1 LRAVKAANGELRQI
15 TAAEKRKKAMRVRD
29 AMTQGIIGVRDTA
42 SLAEAV
48 ETMLRAG
55 ISALCVFD
63 ERKALVGILSEG
75 DLLRR
80 GELGTEKRRPRWLE
94 SLLSGGRLAHAY
106 AHEHGRTAAEVMT
119 REVVTIDED
128 APLAEAVDTMIRRR
142 VKRLPV
148 VRGGSVI
155 GVVSRSDLLKRLYV
169 ELRRDTE
176 PRSDAEI
183 CVAIQAEIE
192 SRGWAPRAS
201 VRVLAKN
208 GEVTLDGAI
217 ADERLREG
225 LRVIA
230 ENIPGVKSVHDR
242 LAWIEPNSGVLL
254 SAEDEPSK

>member
-1 LRAVKAANGELRQI
+1 
-15 TAAEKRKKAMRVRD
+15 MRVRD
-29 AMTQGIIGVRDTA
+29 AMSRGIFGVRETV
-42 SLAEAV
+42 SLADAV

-55 ISALCVFD
+55 VSALCVFD

-94 SLLSGGRLAHAY
+94 SLLSGGRLAQAY
-106 AHEHGRTAAEVMT
+106 AHEHGRKVAEVMT
-119 REVVTIDED
+119 RDVVTIDEE
-128 APLAEAVDTMIRRR
+128 APLAEAVDLMLARR

-155 GVVSRSDLLKRLYV
+155 GVVSRSDLLRRLYV
-169 ELRRDTE
+169 ELRRDPE

-183 CVAIQAEIE
+183 CAAIEAEIDA
-192 SRGWAPRAS
+192 RGWAPRTS
-201 VRVLAKN
+201 IRVAAKS
-208 GEVTLDGAI
+208 GEVTLDGTI

-230 ENIPGVKSVHDR
+230 ENVPGVKAVRDKM
-242 LAWIEPNSGVLL
+242 AWVEPNSGLL
-254 SAEDEPSK
+254 MEGPNNLPE

>member
-1 LRAVKAANGELRQI
+1 
-15 TAAEKRKKAMRVRD
+15 MRVRD
-29 AMTQGIIGVRDTA
+29 AMTHGIIGVRDTA

-169 ELRRDTE
+169 ELRRDAKPCSDME
-176 PRSDAEI
+176 ICVRHPSGNRVAGLGAARLRPRLSQERRSDARRRDRRRTP
-183 CVAIQAEIE
+183 A
-192 SRGWAPRAS
+192 RGSAGDRRERPR
-201 VRVLAKN
+201 
-208 GEVTLDGAI
+208 GEVGA
-217 ADERLREG
+217 R
-225 LRVIA
+225 
-230 ENIPGVKSVHDR
+230 PDR
-242 LAWIEPNSGVLL
+242 LDRAQFRHADGGGRRTARVSGGAANL
-254 SAEDEPSK
+254 SR

>member
-15 TAAEKRKKAMRVRD
+15 AAAEKREKDMRVRD
-29 AMTQGIIGVRDTA
+29 AMTRGIIGVRDTA

-169 ELRRDTE
+169 ELRRDVE

-183 CVAIQAEIE
+183 CAAIQAEIE
-192 SRGWAPRAS
+192 SRGWTPRAS
-201 VRVLAKN
+201 VRVSAKN

-230 ENIPGVKSVHDR
+230 ENIPGVKSVRNR
-242 LAWIEPNSGVLL
+242 LAWVEPNSGMLL
-254 SAEDEPSK
+254 SAEDERSK

>member
-1 LRAVKAANGELRQI
+1 LRAVKAANGEMRQI
-15 TAAEKRKKAMRVRD
+15 KAAEKRKKDMRVRD
-29 AMTQGIIGVRDTA
+29 AMTRGIIGVRDTA

-119 REVVTIDED
+119 QEVVTIDED

-169 ELRRDTE
+169 ELRRDAE

-183 CVAIQAEIE
+183 CAAIQAEIE
-192 SRGWAPRAS
+192 SRGWTPRAS
-201 VRVLAKN
+201 VRVSAKN

-230 ENIPGVKSVHDR
+230 ENIPGVKSVHDK
-242 LAWIEPNSGVLL
+242 LAWVEPNSGMLL
-254 SAEDEPSK
+254 SAEDELSK